1 MKSLKL
7 FFIFVT
13 ALSIQSLSS
22 CDNFGDNKI
31 NDIVNK
37 YENITSLKI
46 NESFDVDN
54 INYGNKTIYLTKSEV
69 LKGYSTGIT
78 KSNKFNYND
87 LKVEEFVYDNNVF
100 INANDNNT
108 QHKFEQNNTIIEYLG
123 IGNILNNVK
132 KEKNG
137 NKKISGSIDAKL
149 GGGVVRSFFTNIGEL
164 KDSYE
169 NYFFNSKI
177 NYDVYLNYDKK
188 EIDSIVLDITD
199 SAKLKKQDIESVSL
213 TYMFSFEDN
222 IEQTINNHPFPNNGG
237 NSSSNE
243 QEIKEKGIEYIKDC
257 YSDIKYVSDDLFLYT
272 NSIISPRL
280 SFKYES
286 SNTNVIGNDGKYYSV
301 NIDTEITLTVH
312 LFYSSVEYSKLDFT
326 FLAVPKTSGTGD
338 LGSQTNML
346 YKGRKEIDNVNIY
359 FIEMHKQYGVSVYV
373 QAGDFDMLLDAG
385 APEDGGYVNDFLRR
399 HISDGRLELVV
410 ASHPHSDHMGG
421 MNTALS
427 TIKNITYAVD
437 YGCIRDYSAVSSTR
451 ARFKQ
456 ADKYSPVIDCVNNRN
471 GARKVLYITNDMYV
485 TFLNTGYYEEEDK
498 DISSY
503 DGHGTNNT
511 SVALLLTYKNQNF
524 FFAGDLEN
532 EAQSSLLSRE
542 NIFKVDVLTSS
553 HHGSSNANGTPL
565 LSKMKPTVSVIST
578 ALVNRGSKTSQAL
591 DQTHPIGS
599 ALKNLLSYSNKV
611 YCNFTTGT
619 LQVTLNGGI
628 DVKGLGVTSPYY
640 LDGVAVTGEENL
652 EFKYTKYAKRYRSKY
667 I

>member
-1 MKSLKL
+1 MKHRFLLILGCATL
-7 FFIFVT
+7 FLPSCT
-13 ALSIQSLSS
+13 LSNNQHNEII
-22 CDNFGDNKI
+22 NNYINNNEIKI
-31 NDIVNK
+31 NKTLFIDGINSSNEETFLINK
-37 YENITSLKI
+37 EGIINSYSTISTKYSNVCKNEYNLYEYSKGENI
-46 NESFDVDN
+46 
-54 INYGNKTIYLTKSEV
+54 
-69 LKGYSTGIT
+69 
-78 KSNKFNYND
+78 
-87 LKVEEFVYDNNVF
+87 VY
-100 INANDNNT
+100 IEGNNT
-108 QHKFEQNNTIIEYLG
+108 YNKNFSSKNIIDYIGLKNIFEESKNQDVKNQKIQGIIEAKQCLG
-123 IGNILNNVK
+123 I
-132 KEKNG
+132 
-137 NKKISGSIDAKL
+137 
-149 GGGVVRSFFTNIGEL
+149 VRSFLLNVGEFNNN
-164 KDSYE
+164 YE
-169 NYFFNSKI
+169 NYLFASNIKYEIYFDFESKKI
-177 NYDVYLNYDKK
+177 TSIDLN
-188 EIDSIVLDITD
+188 VLDIAHFFNQNIAEATW
-199 SAKLKKQDIESVSL
+199 I
-213 TYMFSFEDN
+213 FSFVESND
-222 IEQTINNHPFPNNGG
+222 IEQTINNHPFPNINNG
-237 NSSSNE
+237 SSNE
-243 QEIKEKGIEYIKDC
+243 QIIKEKGIDFIKDC
-257 YSDIKYVSDDLFLYT
+257 YSEIKYVSDDLFLYT
-272 NSIISPRL
+272 NSIISPKL
-280 SFKYES
+280 NFKYES

-301 NIDTEITLTVH
+301 NVDTEVTITVH
-312 LFYSSVEYSKLDFT
+312 LLYSSIEYSKLDFT
-326 FLAVPKTSGTGD
+326 FLAVPKKSGTGD

-346 YKGRKEIDNVNIY
+346 YKGRKAINDVNIY
-359 FIEMHKQYGVSVYV
+359 FIEMHKEYGVSVYV

-437 YGCIRDYSAVSSTR
+437 YGCIRDYSAVSTTR

-503 DGHGTNNT
+503 DGHETNNT
-511 SVALLLTYKNQNF
+511 SVALILTYKNQNF

-532 EAQSSLLSRE
+532 EAQSSMLNRE
-542 NIFKVDVLTSS
+542 NISKLDVLTSS

-565 LSKMKPTVSVIST
+565 LSKTRPNVSVIST
-578 ALVNRGSKTSQAL
+578 ALIERGSKTSQAL

-599 ALKNLLSYSNKV
+599 ALKNLINYSNKV

-619 LQVTLNGGI
+619 LQVTLNGGV
-628 DVKGLGVTSPYY
+628 DVKGLGVSKPYY